1 LTTQWNN
8 THFHAYA
15 LGFRLADADGAWTV
29 SHTGTLMGMYSV
41 MTLLPDQ
48 KSGFVILTNSEG
60 GKARAALNEVLL
72 KYFTAPEQARTVDG
86 YAGILDE
93 PV

>member
-1 LTTQWNN
+1 M
-8 THFHAYA
+8 
-15 LGFRLADADGAWTV
+15 GFRLADADGAWTV

>member
-1 LTTQWNN
+1 
-8 THFHAYA
+8 
-15 LGFRLADADGAWTV
+15 
-29 SHTGTLMGMYSV
+29 
-41 MTLLPDQ
+41 MTLLSDQ